1 MSSADAPRSAPSS
14 TTPRRATPREW
25 AALAVLTLPVLL
37 ISVDM
42 TVLGFAVPHL
52 SRDLAPTSVQLLWI
66 VDVYALVLASLL
78 VTMGALGDRVGRR
91 NLLMVGAAG
100 FGVASLA
107 AAFAPNAE
115 AMIAARALLG
125 LAGSTL
131 MPSTLALIRNI
142 FRDDVQ
148 RKFAIAVWS
157 SALAGGSAL
166 GPVLGGALL
175 EFFWWGSL
183 FLINVPVTVLTLVLT
198 PFLVREYRA
207 AHPAPIDAASAL
219 LVSATVFPA
228 VYGVKKL
235 AEQGLAPVPLML
247 VAVGVFFGC
256 VFVRRQL
263 RRDNPMLD
271 MRLFTIRAFSVG
283 VWLNLLTLFTMIA
296 GLFFLT
302 QFLQIVL
309 GISPLRAGLALL
321 PGLMLSIVASFLAVG
336 AATRLGFRGT
346 LTAGLTLM
354 AGGFAVLSQL
364 PQGSAAV
371 AVAGF
376 ALICFGMGLTQT
388 LTNDAVVGSVP
399 EERVGA
405 ASAVSETGYELG
417 AALGIA
423 ILGSVLWASYASAI
437 RNVDGVPG
445 EAMETARDT
454 LGGAVHTAE
463 SLAPEA
469 ANALVTAAHV
479 AFVDAIHV
487 TSTVAAVILA
497 LAAIHT
503 AWVLRPAAPAPDR
516 APR

>member
-1 MSSADAPRSAPSS
+1 M
-14 TTPRRATPREW
+14 
-25 AALAVLTLPVLL
+25 L

-52 SRDLAPTSVQLLWI
+52 SEDLAPTSVQLLWI
-66 VDVYALVLASLL
+66 VDVYSFVLAALL

-91 NLLMVGAAG
+91 NLLMLGAAG
-100 FGVASLA
+100 FGAASLA
-107 AAFAPNAE
+107 AAFAPSAE
-115 AMIAARALLG
+115 VMIAARALLG

-142 FRDDVQ
+142 FRDNVQ

-166 GPVLGGALL
+166 GPVLGGTLL

-183 FLINVPVTVLTLVLT
+183 FLINVPVTALILVLT

-207 AHPAPIDAASAL
+207 THPASIDAVSAL
-219 LVSATVFPA
+219 LVAAAMFPA

-235 AEQGLAPVPLML
+235 AEHGPALLPVVS
-247 VAVGVFFGC
+247 VATGVLFGY

-263 RRDNPMLD
+263 RSENPMLD
-271 MRLFTIRAFSVG
+271 VRLFTIRAFSVG
-283 VWLNLLTLFTMIA
+283 VWLNLITLFTMIA
-296 GLFFLT
+296 ALFFLT

-309 GISPLRAGLALL
+309 GISPLWSGLALL
-321 PGLMLSIVASFLAVG
+321 PGLTLAIAASLLAVG
-336 AATRLGFRGT
+336 AAARVGFRGT
-346 LTAGLTLM
+346 LTAGLALM
-354 AGGFAVLSQL
+354 AVGFMVLTQL

-371 AVAGF
+371 AAVGF
-376 ALICFGMGLTQT
+376 AFICFGMGLTQT

-399 EERVGA
+399 EQRAGA

-423 ILGSVLWASYASAI
+423 ILGSVLWASYSSKLHD
-437 RNVDGVPG
+437 VPGVPG
-445 EAMETARDT
+445 GAMESARDT
-454 LGGAVHTAE
+454 LGGAVQAAE
-463 SLAPEA
+463 SLAPDA
-469 ANALVTAAHV
+469 ANGLVSAAHI

-487 TSTVAAVILA
+487 TSAVAAGILV
-497 LAAIHT
+497 LAAVHT
-503 AWVLRPAAPAPDR
+503 AWTLRGSTTV
-516 APR
+516 